1 MTTSN
6 IAQRQKAAVATLD
19 FNADCWTFGA
29 SPDIPIEG
37 HDARSR
43 YVEEFWLP
51 VLGPTCIVI
60 LRHLADL
67 LRGHSS
73 FGISLKELPHHFGL
87 GSGCGPNSVFGRSI
101 TRLVAFEM
109 AELQGP
115 SSVLVNTV
123 VSWLSDAQV
132 AHLHPWLQIRHRYW
146 TKNFRHSA

>member
-1 MTTSN
+1 MTTSS

-29 SPDIPIEG
+29 SPDIPTEG

-60 LRHLADL
+60 LRHLVDL
-67 LRGHSS
+67 LRRHSS

-101 TRLVAFEM
+101 TRLVGGGSC
-109 AELQGP
+109 QGIARAC
-115 SSVLVNTV
+115 LVRPWSAGRFGV
-123 VSWLSDAQV
+123 VEPL
-132 AHLHPWLQIRHRYW
+132 P
-146 TKNFRHSA
+146 

>member
-1 MTTSN
+1 MTTSS

-60 LRHLADL
+60 LRHLVGLASWQPRSKHCYAGQRL
-67 LRGHSS
+67 AYR
-73 FGISLKELPHHFGL
+73 LKIQPPPVPSAAIKLT
-87 GSGCGPNSVFGRSI
+87 VAARI
-101 TRLVAFEM
+101 TAPKR
-109 AELQGP
+109 
-115 SSVLVNTV
+115 
-123 VSWLSDAQV
+123 
-132 AHLHPWLQIRHRYW
+132 
-146 TKNFRHSA
+146 